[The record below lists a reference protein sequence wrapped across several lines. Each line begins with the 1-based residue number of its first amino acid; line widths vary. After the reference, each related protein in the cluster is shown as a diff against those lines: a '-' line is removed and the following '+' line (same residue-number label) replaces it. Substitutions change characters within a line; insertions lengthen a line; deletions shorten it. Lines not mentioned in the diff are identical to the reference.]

1 MTFDPTKHSHCRYNP
16 LKDEWIL
23 VSPQRLSRPWQGSFN
38 IYTENFFFFLIISS
52 SFITGQVEEDKND
65 NDEAINNNQQSTNPL
80 CPGVIRGKTN
90 QRNPFYEHTYVFD
103 NDYPA
108 LLSDIHDDEN
118 NNNNDDDL
126 FRCHVARGVCKV
138 ICFHPNSKLTLPRM
152 TLDDIAHV
160 IKTWIDVYQDLA
172 SKYQWIQIFENRGD
186 IMGCSN
192 PHPHCQVWATDFLPN
207 EARIKHRTQ
216 KDYYIKHHG
225 NVLLLDYIKRELNDY
240 KKERVVI
247 DNEYWIVIVPYWAVW
262 PYETMLV
269 PKRHV
274 LRLSDLTDDEQ
285 IGLSQIMKQ
294 LLIKYDNLFNTSFP
308 YSMGWHGAPTG
319 SFNNEDCSHWQLHA
333 LYYPPL
339 VRSATIKKFMVGY
352 EMLAQAQRDI
362 TPEYAAESLRNL
374 SGEIHY
380 KDKKNI

>member
-23 VSPQRLSRPWQGSFN
+23 VSPQRLSRPWQG
-38 IYTENFFFFLIISS
+38 
-52 SFITGQVEEDKND
+52 QVHDDKND
-65 NDEAINNNQQSTNPL
+65 ADDDDENNNNNQQSTNPL
-80 CPGVIRGKTN
+80 CPGAIRGKTN
-90 QRNPFYEHTYVFD
+90 ERNPFYEHTYVFD
-103 NDYPA
+103 NDFPA
-108 LLSDIHDDEN
+108 LLSDISDDQNDN
-118 NNNNDDDL
+118 NNDDL

-152 TLDDIAHV
+152 TLDDITYV
-160 IKTWIDVYQDLA
+160 IKTWIDVCRDLA
-172 SKYQWIQIFENRGD
+172 NKYQWVQIFENRGE

-216 KDYYIKHHG
+216 KDYFKKHNG
-225 NVLLLDYIKRELNDY
+225 NVLLLDYIKRELNDF
-240 KKERVVI
+240 KKERIVI
-247 DNEYWIVIVPYWAVW
+247 DNEYWIVIVPYWATW
-262 PYETMLV
+262 PYETMLL
-269 PKRHV
+269 PKRHI
-274 LRLSDLTDDEQ
+274 LRLSDLTNDEQ
-285 IGLSQIMKQ
+285 IGLCQIMKQ

-362 TPEYAAESLRNL
+362 TPEYAAQSLRNL

-380 KDKKNI
+380 KSKVIK

>member
-1 MTFDPTKHSHCRYNP
+1 MTFDPTKHSHCRFNP
-16 LKDEWIL
+16 LKDEWVL
-23 VSPQRLSRPWQGSFN
+23 VSPQRLSRPWAGR
-38 IYTENFFFFLIISS
+38 
-52 SFITGQVEEDKND
+52 VEDD
-65 NDEAINNNQQSTNPL
+65 NQDDDETNTNQQSTNPL
-80 CPGVIRGKTN
+80 CPGAIRGKDN

-103 NDYPA
+103 NDYPS
-108 LLSDIHDDEN
+108 LLSDIPEQKDIN
-118 NNNNDDDL
+118 DDL
-126 FRCHVARGVCKV
+126 FQCRAARGVCKV

-160 IKTWIDVYQDLA
+160 IKTWIDVFQDLA

-207 EARIKHRTQ
+207 EARVKHRTQ
-216 KDYYIKHHG
+216 KEYFIKHQG
-225 NVLLLDYIKRELNDY
+225 NVLLLDYINRELNDY
-240 KKERVVI
+240 KSQRVI
-247 DNEYWIVIVPYWAVW
+247 LENEHWIVLVPYWAVW
-262 PYETMLV
+262 PYETMLL

-274 LRLSDLTDDEQ
+274 LRLSDLTSDEQ
-285 IGLSQIMKQ
+285 ISLGKIMKQ
-294 LLIKYDNLFNTSFP
+294 LLIKYDNLFHTSFP

-319 SFNNEDCSHWQLHA
+319 DLVNEDCAYWQLHA

-362 TPEYAAESLRNL
+362 TAESAAETLRNL

-380 KDKKNI
+380 KDKKNT